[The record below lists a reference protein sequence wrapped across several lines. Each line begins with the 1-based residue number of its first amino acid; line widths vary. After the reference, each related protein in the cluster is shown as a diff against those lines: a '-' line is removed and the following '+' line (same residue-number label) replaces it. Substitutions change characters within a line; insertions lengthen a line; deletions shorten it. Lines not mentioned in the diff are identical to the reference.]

1 MSKNTECQAHL
12 DALRREHREVAGTLL
27 STMDGFEV
35 AASVGTQISPKK
47 MAAMTSSL
55 LALGEAVSRES
66 SVGQCRDLVIE
77 SSAGLVLMMDVP
89 STTHRSVLTVLCT
102 EAAVLGR
109 VRWAARNAHH
119 PAGGREARP
128 VHLPGAR
135 QDQVEPG
142 AGATLLP
149 GTRADA
155 HAVTHNA
162 CSHGVSAIGALHAV
176 SVPDPVASG
185 GSRNGFVSAIVNWR
199 T

>member
-1 MSKNTECQAHL
+1 MSKNTECQVHL

-35 AASVGTQISPKK
+35 AASVGAQISPKK

-55 LALGEAVSRES
+55 LALAEAVSRES

-109 VRWAARNAHH
+109 VRWAARNA
-119 PAGGREARP
+119 REAI
-128 VHLPGAR
+128 
-135 QDQVEPG
+135 
-142 AGATLLP
+142 
-149 GTRADA
+149 A
-155 HAVTHNA
+155 HALDA
-162 CSHGVSAIGALHAV
+162 Q
-176 SVPDPVASG
+176 PDS
-185 GSRNGFVSAIVNWR
+185 
-199 T
+199 